1 MKKYSLLILILIPF
15 LHLYGQEAK
24 IQVEGKVS
32 YITMQNIYV
41 KFDQPGIV
49 HPGDTIFIRN
59 NQVLIPLFVSESVS
73 STSSVGKPIGKPNI
87 QVSDVV
93 ILKIPKPAKP
103 AKRNVNEIVP
113 SQLTVNPQD
122 SGRTQPTKFQAKTGI
137 GAGHEQKIRGR
148 LAASSYSSFSNSS
161 AFNQRMRYTLA
172 LSADHIS
179 DSKFST
185 DTYIT
190 FTHQANH
197 WAEVKSNIFNALK
210 IYSLAVNY
218 DVTEKSHIVF
228 GRKINPRI
236 ASVGAIDGLQ
246 AETKTGDFTFGAVVG
261 SNPDYTY
268 YSFNPKLFEYGA
280 YLSYDY
286 KNKNGV
292 LVNSFAFFQQ
302 YNKGKTDRRFVYF
315 QQDNS
320 LAKNINLF
328 ISCELDLYAM
338 KNGLP
343 TNVISLTSLYL
354 SLQYRFSRQLS
365 MYVSY
370 DERKNIIYYETFK
383 TFLDQMLQNATRQ
396 GYQFRINYRPTNLI
410 ASGVS
415 GGYSSQQNDPHPMLN
430 TNGYL
435 SFSKVPWINAS
446 VNLSGNWLKSSYVDG
461 IVYGIRIDR
470 DIIPSKL
477 SGGVFYRLVDYNYL
491 NTKSKSLQQMADID
505 LMWQITRKIYFSAN
519 YDGTFD
525 KSNNYHSIYISL
537 VKRF

>member
-1 MKKYSLLILILIPF
+1 
-15 LHLYGQEAK
+15 
-24 IQVEGKVS
+24 
-32 YITMQNIYV
+32 
-41 KFDQPGIV
+41 
-49 HPGDTIFIRN
+49 
-59 NQVLIPLFVSESVS
+59 
-73 STSSVGKPIGKPNI
+73 
-87 QVSDVV
+87 
-93 ILKIPKPAKP
+93 
-103 AKRNVNEIVP
+103 
-113 SQLTVNPQD
+113 
-122 SGRTQPTKFQAKTGI
+122 
-137 GAGHEQKIRGR
+137 
-148 LAASSYSSFSNSS
+148 
-161 AFNQRMRYTLA
+161 MRYTFA
-172 LSADHIS
+172 LTADHIS

-190 FTHQANH
+190 FTHRINY
-197 WAEVKSNIFNALK
+197 WSDVKSNIFNALK
-210 IYSLAVNY
+210 IYSLAINY
-218 DVTEKSHIVF
+218 DWTDKTHVIF

-246 AETKTGDFTFGAVVG
+246 AETKTGNFTLGAVLG

-286 KNKNGV
+286 KNKNGI
-292 LVNSFAFFQQ
+292 LVNSFAFLQQ

-320 LAKNINLF
+320 LAKNLNLF
-328 ISCELDLYAM
+328 ISCELDLYAL

-365 MYVSY
+365 VFVSY
-370 DERKNIIYYETFK
+370 DARKNIIYYETFK
-383 TFLDQMLQNATRQ
+383 SILDQMLQDATRQ

-415 GGYSSQQNDPHPMLN
+415 GGYNSEQNDPHPMLN
-430 TNGYL
+430 ANGYV

-446 VNLSGNWLKSSYVDG
+446 VNLSTNWLKSSYVDG
-461 IVYGIRIDR
+461 MIYGIRVDR

-477 SGGVFYRLVDYNYL
+477 SGGVSFRLVDYKYL
-491 NTKSKSLQQMADID
+491 STSTKSLQKMPAID
-505 LMWQITRKIYFSAN
+505 LMWQITRKIYFSVN
-519 YDGTFD
+519 YDGMFD
-525 KSNNYHSIYISL
+525 KSNNYNSIYISL

>member
-1 MKKYSLLILILIPF
+1 MKKYSLLILILLPL

-32 YITMQNIYV
+32 YITPQNIYV
-41 KFDQPGIV
+41 KFDQAGIV
-49 HPGDTIFIRN
+49 HPGDTIFIRKD
-59 NQVLIPLFVSESVS
+59 QVLIPLFVSESVS
-73 STSSVGKPIGKPNI
+73 STSSVGKPIVKTNI

-93 ILKIPKPAKP
+93 IIKIRKSDKPVK
-103 AKRNVNEIVP
+103 NSVNENVP
-113 SQLTVNPQD
+113 SQITVNPKD
-122 SGRTQPTKFQAKTGI
+122 AGSTTLTNIAAKTGS
-137 GAGHEQKIRGR
+137 GTGHAQKIRGR

-161 AFNQRMRYTLA
+161 DFNQRMRYTFA

-190 FTHQANH
+190 FTHRINQ

-218 DVTEKSHIVF
+218 DVTDKTHIVF

-246 AETKTGDFTFGAVVG
+246 AETKDGNFTFGAVVG

-268 YSFNPKLFEYGA
+268 YSFNPKLFEFGA
-280 YLSYDY
+280 YLSHDY
-286 KNKNGV
+286 KNKNGM

-302 YNKGKTDRRFVYF
+302 YNRGKTDRRFVYF

-320 LAKNINLF
+320 LAKNFNLF
-328 ISCELDLYAM
+328 FSCELDLYALN
-338 KNGLP
+338 NGLP

-354 SLQYRFSRQLS
+354 SLQYRFSSQLS

-383 TFLDQMLQNATRQ
+383 SFLDQMLQNATRQ

-415 GGYSSQQNDPHPMLN
+415 GGYRFEKNDPHPMLN
-430 TNGYL
+430 ANGYL
-435 SFSKVPWINAS
+435 SFSKVPWINS
-446 VNLSGNWLKSSYVDG
+446 SINLSTNWLKSSYVDG
-461 IVYGIRIDR
+461 MIYGIRLDR
-470 DIIPSKL
+470 EIIPSKL
-477 SGGVFYRLVDYNYL
+477 SGGVFYRLVDYKYL
-491 NTKSKSLQQMADID
+491 NTSSKSLQQMADIE

-525 KSNNYHSIYISL
+525 KSNKYHSIYLSL